1 MRNTSGTR
9 RSIAAALAAAA
20 LALGGCTS
28 AEPQGEPP
36 VSASVQPEQIISGDR
51 AIVELAQDLTAT
63 FGPLEFSSIR
73 PNDPLPEHRQGLA
86 LDVMIPGWDT
96 PTGQQLGDRIAAWV
110 AEHAQDYRVRYLI
123 WRQHY
128 QPFPADQNDGAPMQD
143 RGSPTQNHLDH
154 LDITINPA
162 GVGNV

>member
-1 MRNTSGTR
+1 MLPTTSRTAG
-9 RSIAAALAAAA
+9 SIAAIAVA

-28 AEPQGEPP
+28 AEPISEPP
-36 VSASVQPEQIISGDR
+36 ISASIHPEHIINGDR

-73 PNDPLPEHRQGLA
+73 PNDPYPEHRQGLA

-96 PTGQQLGDRIAAWV
+96 PAGQQLGDQIASWV
-110 AEHAQDYRVRYLI
+110 SEHAQDYRVRYLI

-128 QPFPADQNDGAPMQD
+128 RPFPVDRYHSAPMQD

-154 LDITINPA
+154 LDITVHPA
-162 GVGNV
+162 GDGHV